1 MTTLH
6 PQTCAVILEIEGD
19 PSTIVSIAING
30 RKETRTLGRLL
41 EAGYAG
47 EMKPWHSQAYK
58 VHTAVPACQYQV
70 SGSFSDLAGGGDKK
84 EDFYHMEV
92 SQLNGHWAFVTP
104 VWVEK

>member
-1 MTTLH
+1 MS
-6 PQTCAVILEIEGD
+6 D
-19 PSTIVSIAING
+19 NDDF
-30 RKETRTLGRLL
+30 KEVPRQLRGIDLAHKQTRTLGRLL